1 MMTKTHWHSVL
12 LHKSTGYTLRWYRGL
27 QPAGFEFSM
36 APPALTKSFCLL
48 RECKST
54 STGHMLMPTSTSQA
68 NSRSSRLPF
77 SILIVLS
84 TLFWAVAAALAA
96 DQPLA
101 PLPYAASYE
110 ARAMGMRTSA
120 YRTLELAD
128 NNRFRLNHGLSV
140 TALGANLITVNES
153 TEFVWQAQGAVPL
166 QYHYQQSGVRRRD
179 EQVAFDWQQLSAA
192 MNRDGREQT
201 QTLESGMQDNLS
213 FSAQMSADL
222 LNQPDLRTTDTLLT
236 YQILDAR
243 RLEHH
248 EYRVAG
254 EERISTAAGELDT
267 IKLERVRDSDSGRST
282 VVWLSTQHQFILAK
296 LLQVESNGS
305 EMELTLESI
314 EWTGSSSA
322 P

>member
-1 MMTKTHWHSVL
+1 MPTS
-12 LHKSTGYTLRWYRGL
+12 KSQAISRSRGL
-27 QPAGFEFSM
+27 Q
-36 APPALTKSFCLL
+36 
-48 RECKST
+48 
-54 STGHMLMPTSTSQA
+54 
-68 NSRSSRLPF
+68 F

-84 TLFWAVAAALAA
+84 TLFWAVTAAFAA
-96 DQPLA
+96 DQLLA

-140 TALGANLITVNES
+140 TALGANLVTANES
-153 TEFVWQAQGAVPL
+153 TEFVWQAEGAVPL

-179 EQVAFDWQQLSAA
+179 EQVAFDWQEFTAA
-192 MNRDGREQT
+192 MKRDGREQT

-222 LNQPDLRTTDTLLT
+222 LNQPDLRATDTLLT
-236 YQILDAR
+236 YQIIDAR
-243 RLEHH
+243 RMEHH

-267 IKLERVRDSDSGRST
+267 LKLERVRDSDSGRST
-282 VVWLSTQHQFILAK
+282 VIWLSTQHQFILAK

-314 EWTGSSSA
+314 EWTGSRST

>member
-1 MMTKTHWHSVL
+1 
-12 LHKSTGYTLRWYRGL
+12 
-27 QPAGFEFSM
+27 
-36 APPALTKSFCLL
+36 
-48 RECKST
+48 
-54 STGHMLMPTSTSQA
+54 MLMPTSTSQT

-77 SILIVLS
+77 SILSVLS

-254 EERISTAAGELDT
+254 EERISTAAGESFTTWNEASSLLVNGVLEDFPVTNAFVEMVENLSRLIDGEDGWIVSSADSIRVAQILDT
-267 IKLERVRDSDSGRST
+267 IAAT
-282 VVWLSTQHQFILAK
+282 
-296 LLQVESNGS
+296 
-305 EMELTLESI
+305 TL
-314 EWTGSSSA
+314 
-322 P
+322 

>member
-1 MMTKTHWHSVL
+1 
-12 LHKSTGYTLRWYRGL
+12 
-27 QPAGFEFSM
+27 
-36 APPALTKSFCLL
+36 
-48 RECKST
+48 
-54 STGHMLMPTSTSQA
+54 
-68 NSRSSRLPF
+68 LPF
-77 SILIVLS
+77 ISLIVMS
-84 TLFWAVAAALAA
+84 TLFWAVTAALAA

-153 TEFVWQAQGAVPL
+153 TEFVWQAQGAVPM

-236 YQILDAR
+236 YEILDAR

-248 EYRVAG
+248 EYRVVG
-254 EERISTAAGELDT
+254 DERISTAAGELDT

-282 VVWLSTQHQFILAK
+282 VIWLSTQHQFILAK
-296 LLQVESNGS
+296 LVQVESNGS

-314 EWTGSSSA
+314 EWTGISSA

>member
-1 MMTKTHWHSVL
+1 
-12 LHKSTGYTLRWYRGL
+12 
-27 QPAGFEFSM
+27 
-36 APPALTKSFCLL
+36 
-48 RECKST
+48 
-54 STGHMLMPTSTSQA
+54 MPTSTSQT

-201 QTLESGMQDNLS
+201 QTLEYGMQDNLS

>member
-1 MMTKTHWHSVL
+1 
-12 LHKSTGYTLRWYRGL
+12 
-27 QPAGFEFSM
+27 
-36 APPALTKSFCLL
+36 
-48 RECKST
+48 
-54 STGHMLMPTSTSQA
+54 MPTSKSQA
-68 NSRSSRLPF
+68 NSRSRGLLF

-84 TLFWAVAAALAA
+84 TLFWAVTAAFAA
-96 DQPLA
+96 DQPMA

-179 EQVAFDWQQLSAA
+179 EQVAFDWQELTAA

-213 FSAQMSADL
+213 FSAQMSSDL

-243 RLEHH
+243 RLEYH

-267 IKLERVRDSDSGRST
+267 LKLERVRDSDSGRST
-282 VVWLSTQHQFILAK
+282 VIWLSTQHQFILAK

-314 EWTGSSSA
+314 EWTGSRST